1 MRSVSCVHGR
11 IGLNMG
17 AFADVLAKIRQ
28 AKPITQRSVAAFIP
42 AALIKQFPSCS
53 IYM

>member
-1 MRSVSCVHGR
+1 
-11 IGLNMG
+11 MG

-28 AKPITQRSVAAFIP
+28 AKPITQRSVAAFSLV
-42 AALIKQFPSCS
+42 ALTKQSPSCS